1 MQSFFIALSTVSVM
15 LLYACP
21 GFLLVKS
28 GLVKSSAISD
38 FAKLLMYVCQPML
51 IIYSFMRVKFSFD
64 ILKEMLFVFAF
75 IFLLLVTGLLLFR
88 FVFFRKKASDVK
100 YRIYT
105 LATSFANCAFMG
117 VPILEALLPEYP
129 NAVAFSAM
137 FSLAMNVL
145 GWTLASSIITN
156 DKKYMSAKKIVLNPA
171 VLALTVAVPLF
182 VTGAE
187 LPSVL
192 SDMVILLGRM
202 TTPMCMI
209 IMGMRL
215 ATSEIRSVVNSPM
228 QYFIIGI
235 KQIVFPLIAFFLLM
249 LFPVSGELRASVYI
263 MFACPVASVVLNFS
277 EILGEGQKTAANLV
291 LLGTGLSAITIPLMV
306 LIL

>member
-1 MQSFFIALSTVSVM
+1 
-15 LLYACP
+15 
-21 GFLLVKS
+21 
-28 GLVKSSAISD
+28 
-38 FAKLLMYVCQPML
+38 
-51 IIYSFMRVKFSFD
+51 
-64 ILKEMLFVFAF
+64 
-75 IFLLLVTGLLLFR
+75 
-88 FVFFRKKASDVK
+88 
-100 YRIYT
+100 
-105 LATSFANCAFMG
+105 MG
-117 VPILEALLPEYP
+117 IPILEALLPEYP
-129 NAVAFSAM
+129 NAAAFSAM
-137 FSLAMNVL
+137 FSLAMNIL

-156 DKKYMSAKKIVLNPA
+156 DKKYMSVKKIVLNPA

-187 LPSVL
+187 LPVVL

-235 KQIVFPLIAFFLLM
+235 KQVVLPLIAFFLLT
-249 LFPVSGELRASVYI
+249 LFPVSDELRASVYI

>member
-51 IIYSFMRVKFSFD
+51 IIYSFMRVEFSFD

>member
-51 IIYSFMRVKFSFD
+51 IIYSFMRVEFSLD
-64 ILKEMLFVFAF
+64 ILKEMLFVFVF

-129 NAVAFSAM
+129 NAMAFSAM

-156 DKKYMSAKKIVLNPA
+156 DKKYMSVKKIVLNPA

-187 LPSVL
+187 LPVVL

-235 KQIVFPLIAFFLLM
+235 KQVVLPLIAFFLLT
-249 LFPVSGELRASVYI
+249 LFPVSDELRASVYI